1 MQDISPQDL
10 ERRVN
15 RWLAKVVG
23 GVLLWFGVAAVGLF
37 FWAIYKIASFGEMPP
52 WKIYLLIA
60 GLAITGIFCLS
71 VGWRLFL
78 DRPNRYGSSLTPMS
92 WRILGTMFGLLGAA
106 FIAFT
111 WAFASDA
118 QPDFLSSIAASVA
131 SVCLLSYCCFR
142 LARQLA
148 MRTAERK

>member
-10 ERRVN
+10 ERRAN
-15 RWLAKVVG
+15 RWLAKLVG

-37 FWAIYKIASFGEMPP
+37 FWAIYKIASFGEMPD

-60 GLAITGIFCLS
+60 GFASIGVFCVS

-78 DRPNRYGSSLTPMS
+78 DRPNRYGSSLSPMS

-106 FIAFT
+106 FIALTF
-111 WAFASDA
+111 AFASDA
-118 QPDFLSSIAASVA
+118 QADFLSSIAASVA
-131 SVCLLSYCCFR
+131 AVCLLSYWCFR

-148 MRTAERK
+148 MRVERK